1 MGIENRSIDGVNC
14 QELGYLVGRKY
25 QRRGIAYEVCSKIVE
40 YAREYLYI
48 DRLYACIHKDNIPS
62 INFINK
68 MKFKLYAKDIDDM
81 DIYVRQLDENK

>member
-1 MGIENRSIDGVNC
+1 MNF
-14 QELGYLVGRKY
+14 
-25 QRRGIAYEVCSKIVE
+25 
-40 YAREYLYI
+40 ARYI
-48 DRLYACIHKDNIPS
+48 SVLAKHMP